1 MKKFYATRP
10 VVIDG
15 TSYNSGDIV
24 MSERHHPGLR
34 ESANF
39 AETTPPRKPRPTRS
53 HFLGMDSPEVSVIVT
68 FHDQER
74 FVRECLDGFSEQIVT
89 FPYEVI
95 AIVDKSSQDE
105 FEKIQKEYPNVRAY
119 ECDFGN
125 ASAARN
131 HGMGLARS
139 GILCYFDGDDY
150 PFSTYLQELRDA
162 LEAHGEGEQPA
173 DFAYARFEHDL
184 FGLQKGNLARCNVFE
199 WSDSWSR
206 FSPVTNTPIM
216 IRADKAIPWDERL
229 DVMQDF
235 AHGLQLSK
243 NGLKAVHVRKELW
256 KYRYHSDSVWG
267 GQGIGDRKAAAQKIL
282 REEYGWDETRAEVTF
297 VSLISRDEV
306 MEEYFG
312 QIPRLDIPKKSHW
325 LLFLD
330 TDDDLLIE
338 KAKGYQRRYES
349 NFLSSRMYV
358 TGESNLA
365 YDRNFED
372 RGMRIANFIRTIINQ
387 CAQKIGGSPYLFMVE
402 DDTLAPKRAFTKLWP
417 LINRSRKTA
426 YASGVECGRGF
437 TKHTGICWLKKDDKG
452 EIVGR
457 SIPKMRKDGIEAI
470 GGGGWYCWIGRID
483 LLKTYL
489 DKMPMRCFD
498 GKMLGPDVMMVHDLR
513 EMGLDAWCDLSVQCF
528 HRDAR
533 RKVWLPASMGKGYE
547 ITYAKN
553 KLGVWEMKLEETV

>member
-10 VVIDG
+10 VFVDG
-15 TSYNSGDIV
+15 KQYNMGDIV
-24 MSERHHPGLR
+24 MADRQHPGLR
-34 ESANF
+34 ESQNQPHEKPA
-39 AETTPPRKPRPTRS
+39 PRPRARRS
-53 HFLGMDSPEVSVIVT
+53 DLLGAERPEVSVIVT

-74 FVRECLDGFSEQIVT
+74 FVKDCMDGFAEQIVT

-95 AIVDKSSQDE
+95 ALVDRSKERE
-105 FEKIQKEYPNVRAY
+105 FETIRREYPNVRAY

-131 HGMGLARS
+131 YGMTLAGS
-139 GILCYFDGDDY
+139 GIVCFFDGDDY
-150 PFSTYLQELRDA
+150 PFPTYIQELRDA
-162 LEAHGEGEQPA
+162 LESHAEGEEPA

-184 FGLQKGNLARCNVFE
+184 FGLQKGNLARCNTFE
-199 WSDSWSR
+199 WSESWSK

-216 IRADKAIPWDERL
+216 IRAGKAPTWDERL

-235 AHGLQLSK
+235 AYGLRLSQAR
-243 NGLKAVHVRKELW
+243 LKAVHVRKELW
-256 KYRYHSDSVWG
+256 KYRYHDASVWG
-267 GQGIGDRKAAAQKIL
+267 GQGIADRKAAAQKIL
-282 REEYGWDETRAEVTF
+282 REEYGWDETRADVTF
-297 VSLISRDEV
+297 ISLISRDEV

-330 TDDDLLIE
+330 TDDEALIS
-338 KAKGYQRRYES
+338 KAKAYQARYEK

-358 TGESNLA
+358 TGETNLA
-365 YDRNFED
+365 YDRNFEE

-387 CAQKIGGSPYLFMVE
+387 CAQKIGGTPYLFMVE
-402 DDTLAPKRAFTKLWP
+402 DDTLAPKRAYTKLLP
-417 LINRSRKTA
+417 LMKRSRNTA
-426 YASGVECGRGF
+426 YASGIECGRGF
-437 TKHTGICWLKKDDKG
+437 TKHTGICWLKKDRKG

-457 SIPKMRKDGIEAI
+457 TIPKMKKDGIEAI

-489 DKMPMRCFD
+489 QKMPMRCFD

-533 RKVWLPASMGKGYE
+533 RKVWLPAMTGKGYE
-547 ITYAKN
+547 IEYVKN
-553 KLGVWEMKLEETV
+553 KLGLWEMRLQETL